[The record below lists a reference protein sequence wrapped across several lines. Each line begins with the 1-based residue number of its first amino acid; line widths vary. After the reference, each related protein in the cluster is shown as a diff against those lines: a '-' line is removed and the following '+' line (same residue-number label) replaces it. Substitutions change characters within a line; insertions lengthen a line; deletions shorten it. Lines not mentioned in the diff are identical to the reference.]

1 MRKYLSKATLI
12 CSLFLA
18 VCLLPAQA
26 QTWHTDW
33 DEAAKESRQKSR
45 PILIN
50 FTGSDWCGWCIKLKD
65 EVFNTQTFKD
75 WAAKS
80 VVLLEV
86 DFPRRTQI
94 SAKQKAHNDK
104 LAKKYAVRGYP
115 TIIFADSKGAVLGQ
129 YGYDAGGPGNWTKK
143 ANALIKKGS

>member
-1 MRKYLSKATLI
+1 MRKHFPKATLI
-12 CSLFLA
+12 CTLLLA

-65 EVFNTQTFKD
+65 EVFITPTFKE

-80 VVLLEV
+80 VVLLEI
-86 DFPRRTQI
+86 DFPRRTQL
-94 SAKQKAHNDK
+94 SAKQKAHNDQ
-104 LAKKYAVRGYP
+104 LAQKYGIRGFP
-115 TIIFADSKGAVLGQ
+115 TIVFADSKGGVLGQ
-129 YGYDAGGPGNWTKK
+129 YGYDAGGPANWIK
-143 ANALIKKGS
+143 NAETHMK